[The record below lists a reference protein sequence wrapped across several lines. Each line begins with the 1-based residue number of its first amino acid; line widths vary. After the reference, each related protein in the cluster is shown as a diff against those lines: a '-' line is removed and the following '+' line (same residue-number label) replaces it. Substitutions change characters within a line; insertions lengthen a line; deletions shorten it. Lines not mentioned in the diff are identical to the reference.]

1 MATFN
6 GTSLTLS
13 IGGVTVGKST
23 TASISLD
30 ADTIDVSNKSSS
42 GYQEVIQGQ
51 KSGTIDFEGL
61 ADLNVNDQGGA
72 IYTYWSAGTSVAF
85 EFVVGGSSATISG
98 NGIVTNLSIDAPME
112 DVATY
117 SGSIQISG
125 SVTLA

>member
-6 GTSLTLS
+6 GTSFSVS
-13 IGGVTVGKST
+13 IGGVTVGQST

-30 ADTIDVSNKSSS
+30 ADTIDVSTKESS

-61 ADLNVNDQGGA
+61 VDLGENTDGGA
-72 IYTYWSAGTSVAF
+72 VYTYWTAGTSVAWIF
-85 EFVVGGSSATISG
+85 SDGTNQLAG

-117 SGSIQISG
+117 SGSIQITG
-125 SVTLA
+125 AVTLA

>member
-6 GTSLTLS
+6 GTSLTLT
-13 IGGVTVGKST
+13 IGGVDVAQST
-23 TASISLD
+23 SCSITLD
-30 ADTIDVSNKSSS
+30 ADTIDVSSKDSS

-61 ADLNVNDQGGA
+61 VDLAGNTTGGA
-72 IYTYWSAGTSVAF
+72 IYTYWSAGTSVAWVF
-85 EFVVGGSSATISG
+85 SDGTKSISG
-98 NGIVTNLSIDAPME
+98 NGIVTNLSIEAPME

-117 SGSIQISG
+117 SGSLQITG

>member
-6 GTSLTLS
+6 GTSFTVS
-13 IGGVTVGKST
+13 IGGVTVGQST

-30 ADTIDVSNKSSS
+30 ADTIDVSTKESS

-61 ADLNVNDQGGA
+61 VDLGQNTDGGA
-72 IYTYWSAGTSVAF
+72 VYTYWTAGTSVAWTF
-85 EFVVGGSSATISG
+85 ADGTNTLSG

-117 SGSIQISG
+117 SGSIQITGAVS
-125 SVTLA
+125 LA

>member
-13 IGGVTVGKST
+13 IGGVDVAQST
-23 TASISLD
+23 TCSITLD
-30 ADTIDVSNKSSS
+30 ADTIDVSSKDSS
-42 GYQEVIQGQ
+42 GYQVVIQGQ
-51 KSGTIDFEGL
+51 KSGTVDFEGL
-61 ADLNVNDQGGA
+61 VDLAGNGTGGA
-72 IYTYWSAGTSVAF
+72 IYTYWSAGTSVAWIF
-85 EFVVGGSSATISG
+85 SDGTKSISG

-117 SGSIQISG
+117 SGSLQITG